1 MSPYFLTPQLLASLA
16 VAVLMAFTLG
26 RLLPAGLRRG
36 GLVSVS
42 LFSLASLG
50 FWLVDGP
57 LGHPKPWHGLAAAFW
72 WLCLTQL
79 VLRLLDGLVWERHLA
94 HRPGRPFPRLL
105 ADVAHVV
112 ALAVVALLALDHY
125 FPGQLRTVLVTST
138 IASAAIGLALQD
150 VLRGVVA
157 GLVLQAEAPFT
168 LGDWVQIAGHE
179 GRVEQLNWRT
189 ASLRTR
195 ENNLVVI
202 SNDKITGEDIV
213 NFSRPDPL
221 HAQDVF
227 VGLGYDCPPEA
238 VKAVLLAAVAGTEG
252 IAPEPA
258 PRAFTT
264 SYDDFSIGYRLRY
277 WILDPEAAPR
287 IRDRALS
294 RFWYGLRRAGMVIP
308 FPIRDVNLR
317 AVPEDADERRQ
328 VLEREARLAALRPLA
343 LLAPLSDAQVAELAA
358 GSRELAY
365 APGELLLQEGAAGDS
380 LLVIRS
386 GLLAVSVRDAAG
398 QILTVAERGPGEIVG
413 EMSLLTG
420 EPRSATVRALTE
432 ARVLELDKA
441 AFAGVLLGDPSIAE
455 ALSTILVR
463 RVLEQKSRLEAAQNQ
478 PVAPS
483 AEQGLRQELL
493 GRMRRFFGMADEA

>member
-1 MSPYFLTPQLLASLA
+1 MIPYFTTPQLLTSLA
-16 VAVLMAFTLG
+16 VAAALAGLLG
-26 RLLPAGLRRG
+26 RLLPPARRRRS
-36 GLVSVS
+36 LLSVV
-42 LFSLASLG
+42 LFGLASLG

-57 LGHPKPWHGLAAAFW
+57 LGHPAPWHGLAAAFW
-72 WLCLTQL
+72 WLSLVQL
-79 VLRLLDGLVWERHLA
+79 VLRLVDGLVWERHLA

-105 ADVAHVV
+105 MDVFQVL
-112 ALAVVALLALDHY
+112 ALAVVALVALDHY

-157 GLVLQAEAPFT
+157 GLVLQTEAPFA

-213 NFSRPDPL
+213 NFSRPDPR

-227 VGLGYDCPPEA
+227 VGLGYEYPPEA
-238 VKAVLLAAVAGTEG
+238 VKAVLLASVDGLEG
-252 IAPEPA
+252 IVPEPA

-264 SYDDFSIGYRLRY
+264 SYDDFSIAYRLRY
-277 WILDPEAAPR
+277 WIEDPEVAPR
-287 IRDRALS
+287 IRERVLS
-294 RFWYGLRRAGMVIP
+294 RYWYGLRRAGMVVP

-317 AVPEDADERRQ
+317 PVPEDA
-328 VLEREARLAALRPLA
+328 EARREVRQRAERQAALRPLA
-343 LLAPLSDAQVAELAA
+343 LLAPLSDAQVAELAGGA
-358 GSRELAY
+358 RELSY
-365 APGELLLQEGAAGDS
+365 APNEVLLREGAAGDS
-380 LLVIRS
+380 LLVILS
-386 GLLAVSVRDAAG
+386 GRLAVSARDAAG
-398 QILTVAERGPGEIVG
+398 RDQLVAERGPGEIVG

-420 EPRSATVRALTE
+420 EPRSATLRALGET
-432 ARVLELDKA
+432 RVLELDKDV
-441 AFAGVLLGDPSIAE
+441 FAGVLLADPAIAE

-463 RVLEQKSRLEAAQNQ
+463 RVMEQKSRLQAVQDQAG
-478 PVAPS
+478 API
-483 AEQGLRQELL
+483 AEQGLRQEFL
-493 GRMRRFFGMADEA
+493 GRIRRFFGMAAEA